1 MVDQADEP
9 VVPAVPAAPAR
20 SSLRA
25 SDADRE
31 RVAEVVRS
39 AAVEGRLDMDEL
51 DERLGAVFAA
61 RTYADLAATVTDLP
75 DGASPLPL
83 SGATAARS
91 GSALLPRAGD
101 DALTRRTGAVVPRV
115 VDGPANGTSVAV
127 FSENGRSGH
136 WVVPENFSAVAVMGS
151 VKLDLC
157 HADFAAREVVVTAF
171 AMFGSVEIR
180 VPEGVTVRAD
190 GIGIFGAFDSAA
202 GFDAGVGAPV
212 LVVRGAGVFGSVEV
226 KRPKP
231 ARGALGR
238 GVRAALDRSTQDDL
252 DRQQQVARDRARAR
266 DGQDRR
272 GERPHDRG

>member
-1 MVDQADEP
+1 M
-9 VVPAVPAAPAR
+9 VPAVPPAPVRA
-20 SSLRA
+20 SLRA

-39 AAVEGRLDMDEL
+39 AAVEGRLDMGEL
-51 DERLGAVFAA
+51 DDRLGAVFAA
-61 RTYADLAATVTDLP
+61 RTYDDLAATVTDLP

-91 GSALLPRAGD
+91 GSALVPRAGD
-101 DALTRRTGAVVPRV
+101 PHADPHARDDAVTRRTRAVVPRV

-136 WVVPENFSAVAVMGS
+136 WVVPEKCSAVAVVGS

-190 GIGIFGAFDSAA
+190 GIGVFGAFDSAA

-226 KRPKP
+226 KRPRP
-231 ARGALGR
+231 GRGALGR
-238 GVRAALDRSTQDDL
+238 GVRAALDRSTQDDR
-252 DRQQQVARDRARAR
+252 DRQLEVDRDRARLR
-266 DGQDRR
+266 DGRDTDR
-272 GERPHDRG
+272 